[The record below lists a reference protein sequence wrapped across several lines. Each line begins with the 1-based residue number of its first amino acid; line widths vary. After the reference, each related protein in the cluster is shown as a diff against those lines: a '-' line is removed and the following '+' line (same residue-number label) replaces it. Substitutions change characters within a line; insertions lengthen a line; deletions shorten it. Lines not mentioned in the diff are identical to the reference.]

1 MTECFTLRDPM
12 YAEIYFLWCVSFLC
26 LSAGL
31 GTLVKSYINTRPA
44 TRVDVVCFWLWQYLI
59 MTNGNLLLYSS
70 PTSVPLQPY
79 SNHTEA
85 PLQPYFIP
93 APALLQPHSSP
104 ISNVLQPYFQGYLPV
119 PGRHVMMFLEL
130 TERVA
135 GSTTPKP
142 LTPIPMA
149 LQETNA

>member
-1 MTECFTLRDPM
+1 
-12 YAEIYFLWCVSFLC
+12 
-26 LSAGL
+26 
-31 GTLVKSYINTRPA
+31 
-44 TRVDVVCFWLWQYLI
+44 

-79 SNHTEA
+79 SDHTEA
-85 PLQPYFIP
+85 PLHPYFIP
-93 APALLQPHSSP
+93 APALLQPHSNP

-142 LTPIPMA
+142 LTPIPWPFRNQMPRFFRSSESGEA
-149 LQETNA
+149 PEHDDHDDDDDDAIVFQFTP